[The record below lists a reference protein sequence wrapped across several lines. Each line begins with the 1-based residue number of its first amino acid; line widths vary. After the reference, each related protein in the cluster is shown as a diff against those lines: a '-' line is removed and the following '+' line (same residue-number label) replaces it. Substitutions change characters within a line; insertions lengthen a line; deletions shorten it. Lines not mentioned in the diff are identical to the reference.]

1 MKYKKQAKNTI
12 SRNISESDL
21 QVFKEYDNTVASR
34 NKLLYKLGVDVSM
47 TVEVME
53 CQHRNLQGKVVEGK
67 LFMGFERLDREWV
80 KSGHASTEA
89 FLAAGNDPTIAK
101 EITTMNRC
109 WGE

>member
-34 NKLLYKLGVDVSM
+34 NKLLYKLGVDISM
-47 TVEVME
+47 SIEVIE
-53 CQHRNLQGKVVEGK
+53 CQHRNLQNKVVEGK
-67 LFMGFERLDREWV
+67 LFMCFERLDKEWV

-89 FLAAGNDPTIAK
+89 FLAAGNDHTLAK
-101 EITTMNRC
+101 EVATMNGC
-109 WGE
+109 WNE